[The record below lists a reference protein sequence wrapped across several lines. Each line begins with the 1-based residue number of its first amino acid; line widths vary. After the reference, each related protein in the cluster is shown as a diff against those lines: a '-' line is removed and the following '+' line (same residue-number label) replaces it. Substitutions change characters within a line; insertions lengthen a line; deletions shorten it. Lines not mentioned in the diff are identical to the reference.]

1 MKASG
6 TRLQASVSLSCNVW
20 SDDPPVPMP
29 ATQPL
34 QEARSRNP
42 KPVTFCRREGALNVL
57 VKGRN
62 IPVTEALERYATE
75 KVERVARFFDEDRSD
90 SRAEVELIH
99 ERNRAI
105 SEPEVAEATLFIN
118 GSVLKASEA
127 SEDMYASIDRMSDK
141 LERQVKRYRGRQID
155 RWQGQLKNAPEMPV
169 ESVQPFVVEEEEDIE
184 TRIVR
189 TKQFQMKPMSEEE
202 AVLQL
207 ELLDHDF
214 YVFTSADTGD
224 INVVYRRRDG
234 NYGLIE
240 PAR

>member
-1 MKASG
+1 M
-6 TRLQASVSLSCNVW
+6 
-20 SDDPPVPMP
+20 D
-29 ATQPL
+29 
-34 QEARSRNP
+34 
-42 KPVTFCRREGALNVL
+42 VL

-62 IPVTEALERYATE
+62 IPVTEALERYARD
-75 KVERVARFFDEDRSD
+75 KVDRVARFFDEERSV

-99 ERNRAI
+99 ERNRAV

-155 RWQGQLKNAPEMPV
+155 RWQGQLKNAPHATGDAA
-169 ESVQPFVVEEEEDIE
+169 QPFLVEDEEELEA
-184 TRIVR
+184 RIVR

>member
-1 MKASG
+1 MDI
-6 TRLQASVSLSCNVW
+6 RI
-20 SDDPPVPMP
+20 
-29 ATQPL
+29 
-34 QEARSRNP
+34 
-42 KPVTFCRREGALNVL
+42 
-57 VKGRN
+57 KGRN
-62 IPVTEALERYATE
+62 IPVTEALERYARE
-75 KVERVARFFDEDRSD
+75 KVERIARFFDDERSV

-141 LERQVKRYRGRQID
+141 LERQVKRFRGRQID
-155 RWQGQLKNAPEMPV
+155 RWQGQLKNVQDAP
-169 ESVQPFVVEEEEDIE
+169 QAFVVDQEEEIE
-184 TRIVR
+184 ARIVR
-189 TKQFQMKPMSEEE
+189 TKQFQMKPMGAEE

>member
-1 MKASG
+1 M
-6 TRLQASVSLSCNVW
+6 NI
-20 SDDPPVPMP
+20 
-29 ATQPL
+29 
-34 QEARSRNP
+34 
-42 KPVTFCRREGALNVL
+42 L

-62 IPVTEALERYATE
+62 IPVTEALERYARE
-75 KVERVARFFDEDRSD
+75 KVERVARFFDEERSV
-90 SRAEVELIH
+90 SRAEVELMH
-99 ERNRAI
+99 ERNRAV

-118 GSVLKASEA
+118 GSVLKASDA
-127 SEDMYASIDRMSDK
+127 SEDMYASIDKMADK
-141 LERQVKRYRGRQID
+141 LERQVKRLRGRQID
-155 RWQGQLKNAPEMPV
+155 RWQGQLKNTA
-169 ESVQPFVVEEEEDIE
+169 QPFVVEDEEEFGA
-184 TRIVR
+184 RIVR

-207 ELLDHDF
+207 ELLGHDF

>member
-1 MKASG
+1 MDIHI
-6 TRLQASVSLSCNVW
+6 N
-20 SDDPPVPMP
+20 
-29 ATQPL
+29 
-34 QEARSRNP
+34 
-42 KPVTFCRREGALNVL
+42 
-57 VKGRN
+57 GRN
-62 IPVTEALERYATE
+62 IPVTEALERYAWE
-75 KVERVARFFDEDRSD
+75 KVERVARFFDDERTA

-127 SEDMYASIDRMSDK
+127 SEDMYASIDGMSDK
-141 LERQVKRYRGRQID
+141 LERQVK
-155 RWQGQLKNAPEMPV
+155 
-169 ESVQPFVVEEEEDIE
+169 
-184 TRIVR
+184 
-189 TKQFQMKPMSEEE
+189 PMGAEE

>member
-1 MKASG
+1 M
-6 TRLQASVSLSCNVW
+6 
-20 SDDPPVPMP
+20 DI
-29 ATQPL
+29 
-34 QEARSRNP
+34 
-42 KPVTFCRREGALNVL
+42 L

-62 IPVTEALERYATE
+62 ISVTEALERYASE
-75 KVERVARFFDEDRSD
+75 KVERVSRFFDDERSD
-90 SRAEVELIH
+90 SRAEVELSH
-99 ERNRAI
+99 ERNPSI
-105 SEPEVAEATLFIN
+105 PEPEVAEATLFIN
-118 GSVLKASEA
+118 GTVLKAGDA

-155 RWQGQLKNAPEMPV
+155 RWQGQLKNGPEATGEV
-169 ESVQPFVVEEEEDIE
+169 AQPFVVEEEEE
-184 TRIVR
+184 LGARIVR
-189 TKQFQMKPMSEEE
+189 TKQFQMKPMGEEE

>member
-1 MKASG
+1 M
-6 TRLQASVSLSCNVW
+6 
-20 SDDPPVPMP
+20 D
-29 ATQPL
+29 
-34 QEARSRNP
+34 
-42 KPVTFCRREGALNVL
+42 VL
-57 VKGRN
+57 IKGRN

-75 KVERVARFFDEDRSD
+75 KVERVSRFFDEGRSD

-155 RWQGQLKNAPEMPV
+155 RWQGQLKNNAREV
-169 ESVQPFVVEEEEDIE
+169 RDEAVQPFVVEEEEEIE

-214 YVFTSADTGD
+214 FVFTSADTGD

>member
-1 MKASG
+1 MLATTEG
-6 TRLQASVSLSCNVW
+6 R
-20 SDDPPVPMP
+20 SDMDI
-29 ATQPL
+29 L
-34 QEARSRNP
+34 I
-42 KPVTFCRREGALNVL
+42 
-57 VKGRN
+57 KGRN
-62 IPVTEALERYATE
+62 ITVTEALERYAWE
-75 KVERVARFFDEDRSD
+75 KVERVARFFDDERTA

-99 ERNRAI
+99 ERNRAV

-127 SEDMYASIDRMSDK
+127 SEDMYASIDGMSDK
-141 LERQVKRYRGRQID
+141 LERQVKRFRERQID
-155 RWQGQLKNAPEMPV
+155 RWQGQLKNTPDSPLEVA
-169 ESVQPFVVEEEEDIE
+169 QPYVVEEEEEEIE
-184 TRIVR
+184 ARIVR
-189 TKQFQMKPMSEEE
+189 TKQFQMKPMGAEE

>member
-1 MKASG
+1 VLATTEG
-6 TRLQASVSLSCNVW
+6 R
-20 SDDPPVPMP
+20 SDVDI
-29 ATQPL
+29 L
-34 QEARSRNP
+34 I
-42 KPVTFCRREGALNVL
+42 
-57 VKGRN
+57 KGRT
-62 IPVTEALERYATE
+62 IPVTEALERYARE
-75 KVERVARFFDEDRSD
+75 KVERVTRFFDEERSV
-90 SRAEVELIH
+90 SRAEVELLH
-99 ERNRAI
+99 ERNRAV

-118 GSVLKASEA
+118 GSVLKASDA

-141 LERQVKRYRGRQID
+141 LERQVKRLRGRQID
-155 RWQGQLKNAPEMPV
+155 RWQGQMKNTTAAEGGPDLP
-169 ESVQPFVVEEEEDIE
+169 SILDDEEEFEA
-184 TRIVR
+184 RIVR

>member
-1 MKASG
+1 M
-6 TRLQASVSLSCNVW
+6 
-20 SDDPPVPMP
+20 D
-29 ATQPL
+29 
-34 QEARSRNP
+34 
-42 KPVTFCRREGALNVL
+42 VL
-57 VKGRN
+57 IKGRN

-75 KVERVARFFDEDRSD
+75 KVKRVARFFDEGRSD
-90 SRAEVELIH
+90 SRADVELIH

-155 RWQGQLKNAPEMPV
+155 RWQGQRKKTLDAPNDV
-169 ESVQPFVVEEEEDIE
+169 AQPFVVEDEEELE
-184 TRIVR
+184 ARIVR

-214 YVFTSADTGD
+214 YVFTSADTGE

>member
-1 MKASG
+1 VLATTEGRSG
-6 TRLQASVSLSCNVW
+6 DV
-20 SDDPPVPMP
+20 DI
-29 ATQPL
+29 
-34 QEARSRNP
+34 
-42 KPVTFCRREGALNVL
+42 FI
-57 VKGRN
+57 KGRN
-62 IPVTEALERYATE
+62 IPVTEALERYAKE
-75 KVERVARFFDEDRSD
+75 KVERVARFFDEERSV
-90 SRAEVELIH
+90 SRAEVELLH
-99 ERNRAI
+99 ERNRAV

-118 GSVLKASEA
+118 GSVLKASDA

-141 LERQVKRYRGRQID
+141 LERQVKRLRGRQID
-155 RWQGQLKNAPEMPV
+155 RWQGQLKNTPEV
-169 ESVQPFVVEEEEDIE
+169 ENHVDLPSIVEDEEEFEA
-184 TRIVR
+184 RIVR